1 MAEDININKAA
12 TRPWTVLPSSWRLQP
27 KYSNLSLSASERDSK
42 DDGPSRLKTGSNT
55 SLDLLGAPRRD
66 HQEGEEWIK
75 GALFCT
81 WGASIILALNSIM
94 AIVATG
100 IGYAKPS
107 NKGQLESIALT
118 LLLAASNYVMQCLGA
133 PSRSDVDQAHKQ
145 RKWLDIGT
153 FSMRNFAAM
162 DGWRKI
168 LWTLL
173 LISSTPI
180 HMIYN
185 SVVFSSISTLD
196 YATVLI
202 PEDLASS
209 ESLASSE
216 RLAGGENAADSFTQ
230 VVGTSPIHLR
240 AEIFNGTFQNTSVP
254 DCMNKYNAE
263 FNTQLGTLIFTVD
276 RRYFHNTSSLFGLF
290 GDSVGSRTSIYTFLQ
305 SLESIRGQSAAQ
317 KAINDGNVTA
327 HGLHWAYRPWNFSIP
342 DPLPE
347 SNTYNFTLNTTA
359 FSYDPKYS
367 DTLNHDI
374 SVLSAYLAMY
384 NPDRQSLGTFL
395 ATPSHWANSSWAANI
410 TFELDNRP
418 VYPQMVYAST
428 IGRGTELPLSGCMTK
443 GKDQR
448 CQLYFSPPI
457 AIAAIVSNVIKVV
470 RMYLTA
476 RTSRKNI
483 LLTVGDALCSFL
495 MSPDPTTE
503 GQCLVSRADISRG
516 RTSWTAMTIWTRLN
530 QSQGYRQ
537 QESVGSTAYIPLID
551 ALSRT
556 NTPFMDCPK
565 MLPDKKRWCQAASAK
580 RWTATLGFLG
590 GCVATSV
597 FLLVLSLTDT
607 TNGSIP
613 KAWTLGFGKAS
624 GQTMVQ
630 APGISTAMISLVLLS
645 NTPQMVLS
653 ILYFLCN
660 SLMTCML
667 IADDYDDYAT
677 QRKHLRVSWPKGQQ
691 RSTYYLSLP
700 YRYSAQ
706 LILFSVLM
714 HWLLSQ
720 SIFFVNIQSYGVHDK
735 LSTFRSSRGCGYSPI
750 SIFIGLLV
758 SSVAIL
764 ALLGLSCRRLKSCM
778 PLATYCSAAISAAC
792 HPPPDYHDATLKP
805 VMWGEVPRD
814 MSDGLDGD
822 RSTAYNG
829 AGPDSLEA
837 YAHCTFTS
845 KEVVTPNPVRLY
857 R

>member
-1 MAEDININKAA
+1 MAGDININKAA
-12 TRPWTVLPSSWRLQP
+12 IQPWTALPSSSWRLQP
-27 KYSNLSLSASERDSK
+27 KYSNLSLSASERDGK
-42 DDGPSRLKTGSNT
+42 DDAPSRLKTRSKT
-55 SLDLLGAPRRD
+55 SLDLPGAPRRD

-81 WGASIILALNSIM
+81 WGAGIILALNFIM

-100 IGYAKPS
+100 IGYSKPS
-107 NKGQLESIALT
+107 NKGHFESIALYDGNCSLSSHWATGLHLVINVLST

-153 FSMRNFAAM
+153 FSMRNFAIM
-162 DGWRKI
+162 DGRRKI

-196 YATVLI
+196 YVTVLI

-230 VVGTSPIHLR
+230 VVGTSPIHLQ
-240 AEIFNGTFQNTSVP
+240 AEIFNGTFQNTSVQ
-254 DCMNKYNAE
+254 DCMDKYNAE

-276 RRYFHNTSSLFGLF
+276 RRYFHNTSSLLGSI
-290 GDSVGSRTSIYTFLQ
+290 GDTVSSNTPIYTYLQ
-305 SLESIRGQSAAQ
+305 SLGNNNGQSTAH
-317 KAINDGNVTA
+317 KAINDGNVTV
-327 HGLHWAYRPWNFSIP
+327 HGLHWAYRPWNFSMP

-359 FSYDPKYS
+359 FLYNSDKYS

-374 SVLSAYLAMY
+374 SVLTAYLTMY
-384 NPDRQSLGTFL
+384 NPDQQSLGTFL

-418 VYPQMVYAST
+418 VYPQTVYANT
-428 IGRGTELPLSGCMTK
+428 IGHVTQLPLSGCMTK

-448 CQLYFSPPI
+448 CQLFFSPPI
-457 AIAAIVSNVIKVV
+457 AIAVIVSNVIKVV
-470 RMYLTA
+470 CMYLTA

-483 LLTVGDALCSFL
+483 LLTVGDALSSFL
-495 MSPDPTTE
+495 TSPDPTTE
-503 GQCLVSRADISRG
+503 GQCLVSRADISCG
-516 RTSWTAMTIWTRLN
+516 QTSWTAMTIWSRLN
-530 QSQGYRQ
+530 QSKGYRQ
-537 QESVGSTAYIPLID
+537 QESVGSTADIPLID
-551 ALSRT
+551 TLSRT

-565 MLPDKKRWCQAASAK
+565 MLPDKMRWYQAASAK
-580 RWTATLGFLG
+580 RWTATLAL
-590 GCVATSV
+590 
-597 FLLVLSLTDT
+597 
-607 TNGSIP
+607 
-613 KAWTLGFGKAS
+613 AWTLGFGKAS

-667 IADDYDDYAT
+667 IADEYDDYAT
-677 QRKHLRVSWPKGQQ
+677 QRKPLRVSWPKGQQ

-700 YRYSAQ
+700 YRYSAP
-706 LILFSVLM
+706 LILFSVMM

-720 SIFFVNIQSYGVHDK
+720 SIFFVNIQSYDVHDK

-764 ALLGLSCRRLKSCM
+764 ALLGLSCRRLKSRM
-778 PLATYCSAAISAAC
+778 PLATHCSAAISAAC
-792 HPPPDYHDATLKP
+792 HPPPDDHDAALKP

-814 MSDGLDGD
+814 MSDGPDGD
-822 RSTAYNG
+822 RSTAYTG
-829 AGPDSLEA
+829 AGPVSLEV